1 MSNPI
6 YVYLIRLF
14 NKVKSWMEQ
23 RMETKKSIDY
33 YEHLIKLK
41 EKSINVEKKT
51 VRSHLYTV

>member
-1 MSNPI
+1 
-6 YVYLIRLF
+6 
-14 NKVKSWMEQ
+14 MEQ